1 MHRIG
6 FFVCRGY
13 DALDLGGPLSA
24 FNQVATAAGH
34 TPYDLHVISPS
45 GGPIPGNTGLSI
57 DTKPVGRRAFDTV
70 VFVGGDI
77 APMQTSDN
85 IAAASKLAA
94 KASRVASVC
103 TGAFLLA
110 ETGSLDGLKAA
121 THWRYAAQLQSRFP
135 RTRVDGDSIYVVDG
149 RVWTSAGIASGID
162 LALGMIERDM
172 STEIARE
179 VSRLLVVPYRRP
191 GGQSQFSAMSQMEP
205 ESDRIRITLNFAR
218 EHLAEALPV
227 ERLADAASLS
237 VRQFGRAFRR
247 ETGETPARAVER
259 LRVEAAR
266 LRLQGGRESP
276 APAFQTPVEP
286 VSRQASTVPSQPIQL
301 HRPSPTEAVD
311 GSHPES
317 KTYALQLEKLA
328 GPEKMG
334 RKCRGQ
340 TSIIP
345 RPSLDAKGI
354 WQTGRCRTSGR
365 DWRDGP
371 CSSAG
376 VWRLAGS
383 ACPSHRNRSKSHGPH
398 RKRPAQFDDPQSHP
412 NR

>member
-13 DALDLGGPLSA
+13 DALDLGGPLAA

-34 TPYDLHVISPS
+34 TPYDLHVISQS
-45 GGPIPGNTGLSI
+45 GGPVHGNTGLSI
-57 DTKPVGRRAFDTV
+57 DTKPAARRTFDTV

-77 APMQTSDN
+77 DPMQTSEN
-85 IAAASKLAA
+85 IAAARKLAA
-94 KASRVASVC
+94 RASRVASVC

-110 ETGSLDGLKAA
+110 ETGLLDGLRAA
-121 THWRYAAQLQSRFP
+121 THWRYAALLQARFP

-172 STEIARE
+172 SAETARA

-205 ESDRIRITLNFAR
+205 ESDRIRIALNFAR

-227 ERLADAASLS
+227 ERLADAARLS

-247 ETGETPARAVER
+247 ETGETPAKAVER

-266 LRLQGGRESP
+266 LRLQSGSEPIEQIAFAVGFTDPERMRRAFIKLHGHPPQAIRRES
-276 APAFQTPVEP
+276 
-286 VSRQASTVPSQPIQL
+286 
-301 HRPSPTEAVD
+301 
-311 GSHPES
+311 
-317 KTYALQLEKLA
+317 
-328 GPEKMG
+328 
-334 RKCRGQ
+334 
-340 TSIIP
+340 
-345 RPSLDAKGI
+345 
-354 WQTGRCRTSGR
+354 
-365 DWRDGP
+365 
-371 CSSAG
+371 
-376 VWRLAGS
+376 
-383 ACPSHRNRSKSHGPH
+383 RSNGA
-398 RKRPAQFDDPQSHP
+398 R
-412 NR
+412 

>member
-1 MHRIG
+1 M
-6 FFVCRGY
+6 
-13 DALDLGGPLSA
+13 
-24 FNQVATAAGH
+24 
-34 TPYDLHVISPS
+34 
-45 GGPIPGNTGLSI
+45 
-57 DTKPVGRRAFDTV
+57 
-70 VFVGGDI
+70 FVGGNI

-110 ETGSLDGLKAA
+110 ETGALDGLRAA

-205 ESDRIRITLNFAR
+205 ESDRIRIALNFAR
-218 EHLAEALPV
+218 EHLAETLPV

-266 LRLQGGRESP
+266 LRLQGGSEPIEQIALAVGFTDPERMRRAFIKLLGHPPQAIRRES
-276 APAFQTPVEP
+276 
-286 VSRQASTVPSQPIQL
+286 
-301 HRPSPTEAVD
+301 
-311 GSHPES
+311 
-317 KTYALQLEKLA
+317 
-328 GPEKMG
+328 
-334 RKCRGQ
+334 
-340 TSIIP
+340 
-345 RPSLDAKGI
+345 
-354 WQTGRCRTSGR
+354 
-365 DWRDGP
+365 
-371 CSSAG
+371 
-376 VWRLAGS
+376 
-383 ACPSHRNRSKSHGPH
+383 RSNAA
-398 RKRPAQFDDPQSHP
+398 R
-412 NR
+412 

>member
-57 DTKPVGRRAFDTV
+57 DTKPIGRRTFDTI

-77 APMQTSDN
+77 APMQISEN
-85 IAAASKLAA
+85 IAAAKKLAA
-94 KASRVASVC
+94 RTARVASVC

-121 THWRYAAQLQSRFP
+121 THWRYAALMQSRFP
-135 RTRVDGDSIYVVDG
+135 RIKVDGDSIYVVDG

-162 LALGMIERDM
+162 LALGIIEKDM
-172 STEIARE
+172 GAEVARA

-205 ESDRIRITLNFAR
+205 ESDRIRIALNFAR

-227 ERLADAASLS
+227 ERLAEAARLSL
-237 VRQFGRAFRR
+237 RQFGRAFRR
-247 ETGETPARAVER
+247 ETGETPAKAVER

-266 LRLQGGRESP
+266 LRLQGGSEPIEQIALAVGFTDPERMRRAFIKLHGHPPQAIRRES
-276 APAFQTPVEP
+276 
-286 VSRQASTVPSQPIQL
+286 
-301 HRPSPTEAVD
+301 
-311 GSHPES
+311 
-317 KTYALQLEKLA
+317 
-328 GPEKMG
+328 
-334 RKCRGQ
+334 
-340 TSIIP
+340 
-345 RPSLDAKGI
+345 
-354 WQTGRCRTSGR
+354 
-365 DWRDGP
+365 
-371 CSSAG
+371 
-376 VWRLAGS
+376 
-383 ACPSHRNRSKSHGPH
+383 RSNAT
-398 RKRPAQFDDPQSHP
+398 R
-412 NR
+412 